1 MIRHIVLIQV
11 SGNQTPETITN
22 VLAGVEAAALAT
34 SGVVSFAGGP
44 KIPGSGMSQGF
55 THGFTID
62 FVDEDARDLY
72 LSELDRDG
80 IGRRLSDIAVGGLGG
95 ILVMNIN
102 ISDIRKPGDAK
113 SKKLQLRWV

>member
-1 MIRHIVLIQV
+1 MIRHIVLLQV
-11 SGNQTPETITN
+11 SSSETPETVAN
-22 VLAGVEAAALAT
+22 VLTGVEAAALAT

-44 KIPGSGMSQGF
+44 KMSGSGMSQGF
-55 THGFTID
+55 THGYTID
-62 FVDEDARDLY
+62 FFDEDARDLY

-102 ISDIRKPGDAK
+102 IADIRKPDDAR